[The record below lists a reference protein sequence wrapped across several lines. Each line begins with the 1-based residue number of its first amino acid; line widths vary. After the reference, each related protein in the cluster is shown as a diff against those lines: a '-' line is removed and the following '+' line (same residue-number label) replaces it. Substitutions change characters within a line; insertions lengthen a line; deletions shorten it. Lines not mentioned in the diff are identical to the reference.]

1 MPAIDPPDTLH
12 DEIMQLFEEFS
23 TPRVTEPLFF
33 EEVIHP
39 TTASDTVMGESSGML
54 RSSTSRFRDVRPPY
68 HAART
73 SARDSAARLR
83 RQQRLQRV
91 QRPLA
96 AERWTV
102 EMMDDDSSDSS
113 DEYYDVSAQLDPIL
127 PIVRRR
133 RTSINMRYIQPS
145 SLSSSESP
153 LHHHHHHQDPLH
165 YCLGE
170 IAVDLSEYRNG
181 NASRMNHEVLDF
193 DIVAED
199 GGRYRQ
205 VTWMRYTN
213 IDRFSDLIVFDS
225 PHHDI
230 DNILRN
236 DCSVYWSVRREWQF
250 GTNVD

>member
-205 VTWMRYTN
+205 VT
-213 IDRFSDLIVFDS
+213 
-225 PHHDI
+225 
-230 DNILRN
+230 
-236 DCSVYWSVRREWQF
+236 
-250 GTNVD
+250 